1 MGCLEPFLSIIVPIY
16 NVPERYL
23 RKCIESLINQTFKD
37 IEILLIDDGS
47 TDNSSLICD
56 EYSASNENITTIHK
70 ENGGLSSARNKGV
83 REASGKYIMFVDGDD
98 WINPESCEV
107 LHNCFNNNDVDLIM
121 FCMSKD
127 YEEST
132 TPYLYFLK
140 ENYIYKDDEIKWLQ
154 SQVLNYNSN
163 IATVTTKLIK
173 RELLISNN
181 VFHNEQ
187 LKQGAEG
194 IVFNIDLFGTVRSAV
209 FIKKYLY
216 HYLYNESSISAS
228 YNEAIEGRI
237 EVQVARHDPV
247 NTFHFAAHAGTG
259 CGVRR
264 LGVMINPAAHRG
276 IEGLRGTDIENIHI
290 RSAVAHVPRFSQT
303 VIRRLGN
310 HFPRSAGSHDRQ
322 QGCHGSRYCYRLSH
336 THFFCAKIGIFRGS
350 FVFL

>member
-228 YNEAIEGRI
+228 YNEKNVYLVLDCFKEIQNRISNLQNSQELMVSYRNRLVYAIVSAVISGFFNPSNPDRYRDKKRKCNEYLNYSIVDDALKNADLSGMTKSRKI
-237 EVQVARHDPV
+237 VV
-247 NTFHFAAHAGTG
+247 NLIKH
-259 CGVRR
+259 RSY
-264 LGVMINPAAHRG
+264 VMIYILG
-276 IEGLRGTDIENIHI
+276 SLRKW
-290 RSAVAHVPRFSQT
+290 QK
-303 VIRRLGN
+303 
-310 HFPRSAGSHDRQ
+310 SH
-322 QGCHGSRYCYRLSH
+322 S
-336 THFFCAKIGIFRGS
+336 
-350 FVFL
+350 